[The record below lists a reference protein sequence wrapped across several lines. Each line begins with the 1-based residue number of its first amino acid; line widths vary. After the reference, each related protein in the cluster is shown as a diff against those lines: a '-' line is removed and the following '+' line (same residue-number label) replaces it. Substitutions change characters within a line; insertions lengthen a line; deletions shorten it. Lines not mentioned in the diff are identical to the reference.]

1 MKRANIKKIA
11 SGLLTAALLLTL
23 SFSVDFLIPEAVYA
37 DTTGGWHLVE
47 TNYYLSTLDY
57 TVKGEIQNGIIGTSD
72 VIYDKYAVEGSE
84 GDMTIT
90 HSRRYDNGNP
100 IAHVTYQVVWD
111 TPPSYIASGQKTGF
125 NIDYKVVS
133 SKSCG

>member
-1 MKRANIKKIA
+1 MKKANRKKIT
-11 SGLLTAALLLTL
+11 SGLITAALLLTISL
-23 SFSVDFLIPEAVYA
+23 SVNFLIPETVNA
-37 DTTGGWHLVE
+37 DTAGGWYLVE

-111 TPPSYIASGQKTGF
+111 TPPSILPPVRKPDSTL
-125 NIDYKVVS
+125 IIR
-133 SKSCG
+133 